1 MKEVQAVST
10 ESYKANVD
18 SIEPVPGL
26 DPSGGWIKM
35 TVQFLVDHEHGGAKQ
50 TVFGRA
56 LFPPGAEHESH
67 RHPNAEEVV
76 YLVRGHGIAL
86 NGDDE
91 IELGP
96 GDVAFHPRNEWHGF
110 RNVSPT
116 EEAEMIWA
124 WVGASSKEEAGY
136 VLRNPK

>member
-1 MKEVQAVST
+1 MSSEAYS
-10 ESYKANVD
+10 ANVAT
-18 SIEPVPGL
+18 IEPVAGL
-26 DPSGGWIKM
+26 DPSGGWLRM
-35 TVQFLVDHEHGGAKQ
+35 SVQFLVDGEHGGAKQ

-56 LFPPGAEHESH
+56 IFHPGGEHQAH

-86 NGDDE
+86 NGDE
-91 IELGP
+91 EVELGP

-110 RNVSPT
+110 RNTSDT

-124 WVGASSKEEAGY
+124 WIGASSKQDAGY
-136 VLRNPK
+136 ILRNPT